1 MTFTVYGKP
10 QPQGSSRAFMV
21 KGRPVIT
28 STNKNLKSWRQEV
41 AITAQSALALSGES
55 IIARPYAVNLR
66 VDFYFDRPQSL
77 KKSIAENTKR
87 PDVEKLCRGLA
98 DALTG
103 IAYEDDAQI
112 NELTAR
118 KLYGS
123 PERSEITVSSSVLN
137 KGKETPLWQ

>member
-1 MTFTVYGKP
+1 MKFTVYGKP

-41 AITAQSALALSGES
+41 SVTAQASIAMSGEV
-55 IIARPYAVNLR
+55 IIARPHAVNLR

-77 KKSIAENTKR
+77 KKSLTENTKR
-87 PDVEKLCRGLA
+87 PDMDKLLRGLS

-112 NELTAR
+112 IALTAA
-118 KLYGS
+118 KHYGS
-123 PERSEITVSSSVLN
+123 PERTEVSLSSTERGFHAL
-137 KGKETPLWQ
+137 LS